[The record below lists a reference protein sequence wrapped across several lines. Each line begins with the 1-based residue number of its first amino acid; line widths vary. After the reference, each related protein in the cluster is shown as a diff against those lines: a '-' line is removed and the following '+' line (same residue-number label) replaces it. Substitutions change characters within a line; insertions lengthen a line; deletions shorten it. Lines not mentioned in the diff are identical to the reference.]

1 MLCLQICDSDNDG
14 ILSDYELNNFQ
25 KKCFNAPLVAQAL
38 QDVKGIVRKYST
50 NGVINDGLTLDGFL
64 TLHLLFI
71 QRGRHETTWTVLRK
85 FGYDDSLQLTK
96 EYLYPRL
103 VIFPTLINI
112 TILRFQF
119 SLCDTYLTYRCLPF
133 IFVIVVGICIQ
144 SVCD

>member
-1 MLCLQICDSDNDG
+1 MDVHRTTSLSCTNIMLFYPCFQICDADNDG

-96 EYLYPRL
+96 EYLYPRYD
-103 VIFPTLINI
+103 TL
-112 TILRFQF
+112 LH
-119 SLCDTYLTYRCLPF
+119 C
-133 IFVIVVGICIQ
+133 
-144 SVCD
+144 